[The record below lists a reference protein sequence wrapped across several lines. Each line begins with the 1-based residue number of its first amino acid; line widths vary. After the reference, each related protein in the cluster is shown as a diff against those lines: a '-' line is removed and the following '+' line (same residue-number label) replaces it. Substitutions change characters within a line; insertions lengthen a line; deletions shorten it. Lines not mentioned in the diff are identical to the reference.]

1 MGSRGKQLL
10 KLALIEK
17 SGASITTKADGNE
30 HHGGYEAENLE
41 MSSENIQKA
50 SNINSNQSANVKKI
64 DHSNEN
70 LAGPSG
76 LQKIRE
82 QETTPPGFKTAL
94 SPEMIRPLP
103 KASNRTNRTQRK
115 KRKSAILTDTPIKD
129 EIEQEKMSR
138 QNKKQAKSIKKNLS
152 STQKKTKD
160 RTNIYENFDKLEEDD
175 PWSEFK
181 SWQAKQ
187 ECRIE
192 RVDNC
197 DYTIDRTVL
206 LQELKITKNE
216 EWTLESS
223 NVLHQKEISNF
234 ASKTYETNI
243 NVSKESKTKSNDSS
257 VSWHPSTSKIGSEC
271 SSCSSISLHLAEN
284 YNESLEVYDFSRTK
298 TQKNNLEEHKIEQ
311 RNTPQEKQIEC
322 SLRKGKVWDKKDCCP
337 YCNLDVTN
345 FSTHLF
351 RNHLNEEDV
360 KAITALPKGNN
371 TRKHMI
377 DFLRKQGNF
386 SILNNRLIRP
396 VQRPTSAGKIKTSP
410 GDYLPCKYCKGLYKI
425 KSLKRHAKKCF
436 FNVEKKAGIKYSS
449 EGQTMIAFTESRQTF
464 LDRLRLKTE
473 VFDTM
478 HADRISLTGK
488 SDTLICQYAENYLR
502 KHKRHIKNAVSNKV
516 QELGRLLIPLQDIY
530 GINSMLEALI
540 PENFDKV
547 VAAARIV
554 SGYDDT
560 TKTFQAPTFVLHL
573 RTSLLGVCTAAKSLL
588 LKKDTV
594 LPVTDYEAALKNIK
608 RFSELVQS
616 IWQFAMG
623 SLALKDLNEKNSA
636 KPQTIPV
643 SQDVIAFEDYTYQIA
658 ETCMSN
664 LKINIQDIE
673 SFKKL
678 TEAILALTI
687 VLNRKRVGDVQYA
700 KLEAYNRDL
709 VSTNQEECLEAL
721 TENEISLSKHFKR
734 VVTIGKG
741 NKPVPI
747 LFSRKAQEYMNT
759 LLLVR
764 EKTDF
769 VPKENPF
776 LFALIRTSSK
786 WVNGST
792 VLRKFAENCGA
803 KNPSTLTSSRLRK
816 QIATVLQILNLNEN
830 EMEQVAKFMG
840 HTKKT
845 HEGFYRLPQDVFQT
859 AKIAKL
865 LLMMD
870 KGVGAEN
877 KGRTLNEID
886 LELKGWNDKNETP
899 NESVMLPNESIML
912 PNENLLDK
920 CDKLVDEKSRSDLTQ
935 ETLQRLRYL
944 TEADLDMLFRDR
956 SLGYKT
962 EFRYHLGQWQ
972 LENRLMQY
980 VRKKIDSLRAG
991 FRRELREIRKTKRTG
1006 TSADS
1011 VYEST
1016 LWYFDLLLFT
1026 QDQEEVR
1033 PGTSSMTIQES
1044 ATDDDDS
1051 QSNCTRADT
1060 PLSPLA
1066 PASTCSSRQS
1076 QRSEKNRQLAVKE
1089 STLAQKKA
1097 KFLDVASTVVAA
1109 VPPATSPY
1117 EQFGKSVA
1125 CDLEPM
1131 DPHQRTIAQKLISDI
1146 LYYGK
1151 LMRLTEHCSVNIAA
1165 NIPQT
1170 PLYHHGRYDLNY
1182 PPQQQR
1188 QTTSVYLPPHTQRI
1202 QYTPSPLP
1210 STETVQ
1216 STEFADRSFLN
1227 VMVNDSTTNEL
1238 STFISF
1244 NNSEETT

>member
-10 KLALIEK
+10 KLALTEK
-17 SGASITTKADGNE
+17 SGTSITTKAD
-30 HHGGYEAENLE
+30 
-41 MSSENIQKA
+41 
-50 SNINSNQSANVKKI
+50 
-64 DHSNEN
+64 
-70 LAGPSG
+70 
-76 LQKIRE
+76 
-82 QETTPPGFKTAL
+82 
-94 SPEMIRPLP
+94 
-103 KASNRTNRTQRK
+103 
-115 KRKSAILTDTPIKD
+115 
-129 EIEQEKMSR
+129 
-138 QNKKQAKSIKKNLS
+138 
-152 STQKKTKD
+152 D

-192 RVDNC
+192 RVDDC

-223 NVLHQKEISNF
+223 NVLQQK
-234 ASKTYETNI
+234 
-243 NVSKESKTKSNDSS
+243 
-257 VSWHPSTSKIGSEC
+257 
-271 SSCSSISLHLAEN
+271 
-284 YNESLEVYDFSRTK
+284 
-298 TQKNNLEEHKIEQ
+298 
-311 RNTPQEKQIEC
+311 EC

-345 FSTHLF
+345 FSRHLF

-360 KAITALPKGNN
+360 KAIAALPKGNN

-377 DFLRKQGNF
+377 NFLRKQGNF

-502 KHKRHIKNAVSNKV
+502 KHKRPHIKNAVSNKV
-516 QELGRLLIPLQDIY
+516 RELGRLLIPLQDIY

-560 TKTFQAPTFVLHL
+560 TKTFQAPTFALHL
-573 RTSLLGVCTAAKSLL
+573 RTSLLGVCIAAKSLL

-616 IWQFAMG
+616 NWQFAMG

-643 SQDVIAFEDYTYQIA
+643 TQDVIAFKDYTYQIA

-664 LKINIQDIE
+664 LKININDIE

-845 HEGFYRLPQDVFQT
+845 HEEFYRLPQDVFQT

-865 LLMMD
+865 LLMME

-899 NESVMLPNESIML
+899 NESVMLPNESIMS

-920 CDKLVDEKSRSDLTQ
+920 CDKLVDEKSRSDLSTDSKKCIQ
-935 ETLQRLRYL
+935 SKNIKKSAQKNNL
-944 TEADLDMLFRDR
+944 
-956 SLGYKT
+956 
-962 EFRYHLGQWQ
+962 
-972 LENRLMQY
+972 
-980 VRKKIDSLRAG
+980 KKIPQRGSW
-991 FRRELREIRKTKRTG
+991 TG
-1006 TSADS
+1006 KQKS
-1011 VYEST
+1011 VMLSYFKKHIKNKESPKKAEC
-1016 LWYFDLLLFT
+1016 LLLINEQPDLF
-1026 QDQEEVR
+1026 
-1033 PGTSSMTIQES
+1033 G
-1044 ATDDDDS
+1044 
-1051 QSNCTRADT
+1051 
-1060 PLSPLA
+1060 
-1066 PASTCSSRQS
+1066 
-1076 QRSEKNRQLAVKE
+1076 EKNWVQIKVFIYN
-1089 STLAQKKA
+1089 T
-1097 KFLDVASTVVAA
+1097 
-1109 VPPATSPY
+1109 Y
-1117 EQFGKSVA
+1117 KS
-1125 CDLEPM
+1125 L
-1131 DPHQRTIAQKLISDI
+1131 KL
-1146 LYYGK
+1146 
-1151 LMRLTEHCSVNIAA
+1151 
-1165 NIPQT
+1165 
-1170 PLYHHGRYDLNY
+1170 
-1182 PPQQQR
+1182 
-1188 QTTSVYLPPHTQRI
+1188 
-1202 QYTPSPLP
+1202 
-1210 STETVQ
+1210 
-1216 STEFADRSFLN
+1216 
-1227 VMVNDSTTNEL
+1227 
-1238 STFISF
+1238 
-1244 NNSEETT
+1244 